1 MDSKG
6 QTIILENVAESG
18 SDNAPADMSDLT
30 DIEIANLKQLRRVK
44 TNDLQLR
51 LDKHGLPLV
60 PQPSTYKDDPLV
72 STYNNNV
79 SSWPPADT
87 FTELV
92 TFLETIHRTAD

>member
-6 QTIILENVAESG
+6 QAIILENVAESG

-30 DIEIANLKQLRRVK
+30 DVEIANLKQLRGVK

-72 STYNNNV
+72 ST
-79 SSWPPADT
+79 
-87 FTELV
+87 
-92 TFLETIHRTAD
+92 